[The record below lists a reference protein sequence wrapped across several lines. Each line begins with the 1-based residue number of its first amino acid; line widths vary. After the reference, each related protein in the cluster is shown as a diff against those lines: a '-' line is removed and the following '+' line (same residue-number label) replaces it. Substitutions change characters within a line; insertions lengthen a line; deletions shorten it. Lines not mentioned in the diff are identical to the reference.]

1 MIKKIERFARILLVF
16 SLIGVF
22 IVWLSPE
29 PIAALTVSATVSST
43 MVSCTTPAGA
53 ASFGTIDN
61 STVYA
66 TFTTTTLSSSGSI
79 FLKVYG
85 SATSDNPAL
94 YKGNDLIESPTSTAL
109 GPTSVATTTLVAGTE
124 GYGISATATAA
135 SGIDIRK
142 DYRWA
147 TAAAN
152 AIVGGLAT
160 SSGTEKTVA
169 SSASALSSQVMTISY
184 QAAVAVTTPGG
195 AYADTVT
202 YDCSAS

>member
-1 MIKKIERFARILLVF
+1 MIKKIEKIAKVLLVF
-16 SLIGVF
+16 SLVGLF
-22 IVWLSPE
+22 MAWIVPE
-29 PIAALTVSATVSST
+29 PTSAITISATVSST
-43 MVSCTTPAGA
+43 MVSCTTPASA
-53 ASFGTIDN
+53 AGFSTIDN

-94 YKGNDLIESPTSTAL
+94 YKGNDLIESPTSTGVGAT
-109 GPTSVATTTLVAGTE
+109 GVATTTLVAGTE
-124 GYGISATATAA
+124 GFGISATSTAA
-135 SGIDIRK
+135 NVDIRK

-169 SSASALSSQVMTISY
+169 SSSVALSSAVMTISY
-184 QAAVAVTTPGG
+184 QVAVAVTTPGG
-195 AYADTVT
+195 AYADVVT